1 MKRTKKMILKM
12 SWKIENKIITF
23 LVITITMTKKM
34 MNKTTCKKIM
44 NKVTSRKT
52 MNRAMNKKWK
62 ENVHCL
68 FGPHVVVMTRKM
80 DDQEYNE

>member
-1 MKRTKKMILKM
+1 
-12 SWKIENKIITF
+12 
-23 LVITITMTKKM
+23 M

>member
-52 MNRAMNKKWK
+52 MNRAMNKK
-62 ENVHCL
+62 
-68 FGPHVVVMTRKM
+68 
-80 DDQEYNE
+80 